1 MKRHLKILI
10 TGLAFAAFCL
20 ASSGCTLAGST
31 VSMRTGDAAN
41 GGDSELSTDSS
52 RRRDVYSD
60 AETDTA
66 EPQQWSRLVKEGRQ
80 HLLLGRHAAAEHS
93 LLAAFKLSNRYR
105 SSDVRRRVSFKN
117 LERLATSY
125 RRDQNDAAATR
136 VLQII
141 TYATRDETEFSYP
154 GLSDLALELGGLQL
168 LAGATAEASVSFQ
181 RALDLRVQ
189 KSGANSSTLI
199 EPYQRLSQAEIS
211 IEQFDL
217 AVEHAEKSLTLS
229 ENLLGPKSA
238 ELVKA
243 RLFTA
248 TAYFAV
254 RRYEDSEK
262 LYLAALE
269 TLREINPVSV
279 LETIVLNRVALV
291 YLESNR
297 LDEALTNV
305 DLALKNLEEMKIG
318 GINRVMILDTKAQI
332 LAADGETESASR
344 LFAEVMAGLKA
355 AKPTNQKVLF
365 ESFESFLRDQNRIDE
380 AQEIRRQIDEL
391 GGLGPDHESATPDPT
406 GESDIAEE
414 TSSPSGEAQSAPE
427 PAEVSTSIW
436 DLSSAP

>member
-1 MKRHLKILI
+1 M
-10 TGLAFAAFCL
+10 
-20 ASSGCTLAGST
+20 
-31 VSMRTGDAAN
+31 
-41 GGDSELSTDSS
+41 
-52 RRRDVYSD
+52 
-60 AETDTA
+60 
-66 EPQQWSRLVKEGRQ
+66 
-80 HLLLGRHAAAEHS
+80 
-93 LLAAFKLSNRYR
+93 
-105 SSDVRRRVSFKN
+105 
-117 LERLATSY
+117 
-125 RRDQNDAAATR
+125 
-136 VLQII
+136 
-141 TYATRDETEFSYP
+141 
-154 GLSDLALELGGLQL
+154 
-168 LAGATAEASVSFQ
+168 
-181 RALDLRVQ
+181 
-189 KSGANSSTLI
+189 
-199 EPYQRLSQAEIS
+199 
-211 IEQFDL
+211 
-217 AVEHAEKSLTLS
+217 
-229 ENLLGPKSA
+229 
-238 ELVKA
+238 KA

-355 AKPTNQKVLF
+355 AKPTDQKVLF

-391 GGLGPDHESATPDPT
+391 GILDPDYAQATPDPT
-406 GESDIAEE
+406 RESDIAEE
-414 TSSPSGEAQSAPE
+414 TSSPSAEAQGVPE
-427 PAEVSTSIW
+427 PAEESTSIW
-436 DLSSAP
+436 ALPTAP